1 VKKDLRMETANFGT
15 LLKEARE
22 KRKIS
27 LSEISNATKLSVSA
41 LKLMEQG
48 NLDDLP
54 PDVFVRGFIRS
65 YARTLRISSNE
76 PLELLDQVLLER
88 RRASEPMVVSDL
100 RPSRKPMADRSMVE
114 RSMGE
119 RSTGERSMK
128 TGRSQPAPMLEPP
141 VEDDAQ
147 APRRGIGLAVF
158 VIIVLLIATI
168 TLSLFLRQQPQSG
181 EGLSLQEAVPQVLSQ
196 PRDV

>member
-1 VKKDLRMETANFGT
+1 MQTLRPDDPVKKDLPMETANFGT
-15 LLKEARE
+15 LLKEERE
-22 KRKIS
+22 KRQIS

-41 LKLMEQG
+41 LQLMEKG

-54 PDVFVRGFIRS
+54 PDVFIRGFIRS
-65 YARTLRISSNE
+65 YARTLGISSNE

-100 RPSRKPMADRSMVE
+100 RPGRRPMVDQSM
-114 RSMGE
+114 RAA
-119 RSTGERSMK
+119 RN
-128 TGRSQPAPMLEPP
+128 QPAPLPEPP

-147 APRRGIGLAVF
+147 SPRRGIGLAVF

-181 EGLSLQEAVPQVLSQ
+181 EGLSLREAAPRTQSLL
-196 PRDV
+196 RDV